1 MNPTQPD
8 WFPPPSLWREPPP
21 PRVATMM
28 PHRRECTCPIC
39 VPREPLTDRR
49 ARAVHLTPGRTA
61 ATRGDEDLMLG
72 VPK

>member
-21 PRVATMM
+21 PRVAKVM
-28 PHRRECTCPIC
+28 PHRPECRCPRC
-39 VPREPLTDRR
+39 VDYPPLTDR
-49 ARAVHLTPGRTA
+49 RAVHLTPGRTA